1 MNWWEVREFLLVKDV
16 TGSTRGEL
24 SAVTIGALLQNVK
37 FKICRIHYIT
47 CAIYH
52 SYGITKTLG
61 IFIALGMTWAGV
73 IKLILYRRGMLVEVD
88 G

>member
-1 MNWWEVREFLLVKDV
+1 MKDV

-24 SAVTIGALLQNVK
+24 CACHNRGVVTKCKIQN
-37 FKICRIHYIT
+37 CRIHYIT

-52 SYGITKTLG
+52 SYGNTKTLG
-61 IFIALGMTWAGV
+61 LFIALGMTWVGV

>member
-1 MNWWEVREFLLVKDV
+1 MKDV

-37 FKICRIHYIT
+37 FKIWRIHYIT
-47 CAIYH
+47 CAIYY

-61 IFIALGMTWAGV
+61 ILIALVMTWAGV